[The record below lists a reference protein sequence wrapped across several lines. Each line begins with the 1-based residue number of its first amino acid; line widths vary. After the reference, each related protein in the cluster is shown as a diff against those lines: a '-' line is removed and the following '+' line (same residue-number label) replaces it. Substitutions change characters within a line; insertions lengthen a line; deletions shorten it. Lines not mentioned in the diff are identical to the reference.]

1 MQVMKTMLRFA
12 LLLPVLAAGTA
23 SAAGDPAAGKALY
36 GTCIACHGPAGQG
49 NKALNA
55 PKIAGLDDWYL
66 MRQLQNY
73 KKGIRGTHA
82 EDTYG
87 KQMAPMAMTLGDDT
101 AIANVAAYI
110 GTFPDKPAE
119 ATVEGDAARGEG
131 LYKTCIACHGQ
142 KGEGNKTLN
151 APGLA
156 GMSDWYAV
164 TQLKNFKA
172 GIRGSH
178 ADDTYGKQMAPMA
191 MTLADDQAI
200 ADVVAYINTLAK

>member
-1 MQVMKTMLRFA
+1 
-12 LLLPVLAAGTA
+12 
-23 SAAGDPAAGKALY
+23 
-36 GTCIACHGPAGQG
+36 
-49 NKALNA
+49 
-55 PKIAGLDDWYL
+55 
-66 MRQLQNY
+66 
-73 KKGIRGTHA
+73 
-82 EDTYG
+82 
-87 KQMAPMAMTLGDDT
+87 MAPMAMTLGDDA